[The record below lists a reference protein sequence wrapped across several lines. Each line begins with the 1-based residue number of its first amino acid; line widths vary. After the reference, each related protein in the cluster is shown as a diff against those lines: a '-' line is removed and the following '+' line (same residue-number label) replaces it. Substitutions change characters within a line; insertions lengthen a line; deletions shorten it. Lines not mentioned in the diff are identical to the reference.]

1 MKEFGAV
8 DYIDF
13 CPVTPYNFAVTSSV
27 RVQIYNPITKLVL
40 KNLSS
45 FQKQA
50 YGGAFRKDGMLLV
63 AGDEDSMVRIFD
75 TNSRTVLRALK
86 GHKAPVH
93 RCLFTND
100 MLRVASFSDDKFVK
114 IWDVA
119 TERTINNFLYHE
131 DYVRAGAVHPISDNI
146 VLSGGY
152 DNQIKMYDIR
162 TSKCVMS
169 VSHNS
174 PVESLVFLPTGGIF
188 LSAGGNEIKAWD
200 VVAGGRQLV
209 NISQHTKTVTC
220 LQVTSDGRHLISG
233 SLDRQVKFFNTTN
246 YQMIHKLDYTN
257 SVLSVG
263 VSKDNRTLVVG
274 QVDGTLA
281 VHRREKKHD
290 DKKVEEKR
298 SKRRKQRNFRD
309 ADELVEVLNKDRLEK
324 YDRLLRK
331 FEYSQALDW
340 VLAKHFINKKPEVT
354 VAVMQ
359 ELLRRQGLSIA
370 FRGRTQDS
378 LGKIVTFFNKYIS
391 DGRFTRSIID
401 FANVLLD
408 VYEKDF
414 LQLSEQVKRLVIELC
429 RRIKVEEELTLEF
442 LKLGGALEMI
452 MTASNSETEVSRTQT
467 QNFTKLHP
475 SENAQ
480 KVTVINV

>member
-1 MKEFGAV
+1 M
-8 DYIDF
+8 
-13 CPVTPYNFAVTSSV
+13 
-27 RVQIYNPITKLVL
+27 
-40 KNLSS
+40 
-45 FQKQA
+45 
-50 YGGAFRKDGMLLV
+50 LV

-75 TNSRTVLRALK
+75 ASTRTVLRALK

-93 RCLFTND
+93 RAYFTTD
-100 MLRVASFSDDKFVK
+100 MFRVASFADDKFVK
-114 IWDVA
+114 IWDVS

-169 VSHNS
+169 VNHNS
-174 PVESLVFLPTGGIF
+174 PVEALQFLPTGGIF
-188 LSAGGNEIKAWD
+188 VSGGGNDIKTWD
-200 VVAGGRQLV
+200 VVAGGRQLA
-209 NISQHTKTVTC
+209 NIAQHTKTVTC
-220 LQVTSDGRHLISG
+220 LQVTADGRHLISG
-233 SLDRQVKFFNTTN
+233 SLDRQVKIFNMTN

-263 VSKDNRTLVVG
+263 VSKDNKTLVVG

-298 SKRRKQRNFRD
+298 IKRRKQRNFREV
-309 ADELVEVLNKDRLEK
+309 DEVIEVFQKEKLEK

-340 VLAKHFINKKPEVT
+340 VLTRHFYNKKPEVT

-359 ELLRRQGLSIA
+359 ELLRREGLATA
-370 FRGRTQDS
+370 FSGRSQDS
-378 LGKIVTFFNKYIS
+378 LGKIVSFFNRYIA
-391 DGRFTRSIID
+391 DGRFSRAIID
-401 FANVLLD
+401 FANVFLD

-414 LQLSEQVKRLVIELC
+414 LSLSEQVKRSVIVLC

-452 MTASNSETEVSRTQT
+452 MTASTSEVEVSRAQP
-467 QNFTKLHP
+467 QSFSKLHP
-475 SENAQ
+475 TENAQ
-480 KVTVINV
+480 KVTVIKV